1 MAADFAR
8 NFLAEDVV
16 ARFDL
21 SAWQSVPTG
30 RVGVRFVRRENDIG
44 RSVALRG
51 AGGSAFV

>member
-21 SAWQSVPTG
+21 SAWQSVLTE
-30 RVGVRFVRRENDIG
+30 RVGGRLVWRENDIG